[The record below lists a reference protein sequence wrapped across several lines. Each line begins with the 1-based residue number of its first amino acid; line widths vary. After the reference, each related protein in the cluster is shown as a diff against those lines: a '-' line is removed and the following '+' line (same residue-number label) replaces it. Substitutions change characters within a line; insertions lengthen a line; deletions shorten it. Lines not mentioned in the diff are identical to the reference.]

1 RFPIW
6 EGIKMP
12 NIDQLAEGYNW
23 PVSTYERIGREVGK
37 LVAEK
42 NAAYGDSFAK
52 SGDFLRLL
60 YPDGIK
66 PEQYRD
72 ALCIVRIFDKLMRIA
87 TAKDAFGESPYR
99 DIVGYGI
106 LGVAMDA
113 NKAESRR

>member
-1 RFPIW
+1 V
-6 EGIKMP
+6 P
-12 NIDQLAEGYNW
+12 NIEQLAEGYNW
-23 PVSTYERIGREVGK
+23 PVSRFERIGREVGK

-52 SGDFLRLL
+52 CGDFLRLL

-87 TAKDAFGESPYR
+87 TAKDAFEESPYR
-99 DIVGYGI
+99 DITGYGI

-113 NKAESRR
+113 GKVESRR

>member
-1 RFPIW
+1 
-6 EGIKMP
+6 MP

-23 PVSTYERIGREVGK
+23 PVSRFEKIGREIGR

-42 NAAYGDSFAK
+42 NQAYGDSFAK
-52 SGDFLRLL
+52 CGDFLRLL

-87 TAKDAFGESPYR
+87 TDRDAFGESPYR

-106 LGVAMDA
+106 LGVEMDA
-113 NKAESRR
+113 NKVESGR